1 VQFNHA
7 LHAPLKLKC
16 VSCHPTAETAE
27 RAGFPEASKCR
38 VCHAA
43 MDLPSKIT
51 PEKPVFVL
59 PDFVVFSH
67 ARHKTACETC
77 HGEHP
82 LAMKM
87 KACVDCHK
95 SNKAVVTCTACHD
108 LSQ

>member
-1 VQFNHA
+1 
-7 LHAPLKLKC
+7 
-16 VSCHPTAETAE
+16 
-27 RAGFPEASKCR
+27 
-38 VCHAA
+38 
-43 MDLPSKIT
+43 MDLPAKIT
-51 PEKPVFVL
+51 PEKPVYVL

-67 ARHKTACETC
+67 ARHKTACLTC

-95 SNKAVVTCTACHD
+95 TNKAAVTCTACHD